1 MTISAEE
8 YAFLNNLEKVVAS
21 WLVKRGIAFQTQA
34 PMFGG
39 IGELGS
45 ATVDFILVE
54 RNVAIRT
61 MGRYWHSGLG
71 VNARD
76 LLGREKLAEAG
87 YTIVDVWEDDIN
99 HNLDATME
107 LAIAGQE
114 MLK

>member
-1 MTISAEE
+1 MDNV
-8 YAFLNNLEKVVAS
+8 YAFLNKLEKIVYA
-21 WLVKRGIAFQTQA
+21 WLTKRGISFQAQA

-61 MGRYWHSGLG
+61 MGGYWHSGLG

-76 LLGREKLAEAG
+76 LLGREKLTEAG
-87 YTIVDVWEDDIN
+87 FIVVDVWEDDIN
-99 HNLDATME
+99 RNLETTME

>member
-1 MTISAEE
+1 MTLDI
-8 YAFLNNLEKVVAS
+8 FLNNLEKIVYG
-21 WLVKRGIAFQTQA
+21 WLIKHSILFTAQA

-45 ATVDFILVE
+45 ATVDFILTA

-61 MGRYWHSGLG
+61 MGGYWHSGLET
-71 VNARD
+71 NARD

-87 YTIVDVWEDDIN
+87 YTVVDVWEDDIN
-99 HNLDATME
+99 HNLETTME
-107 LAIAGQE
+107 LALQGQE

>member
-1 MTISAEE
+1 MTLDI
-8 YAFLNNLEKVVAS
+8 FLNNLEKIVYG
-21 WLVKRGIAFQTQA
+21 WLIKHSILFTAQA

-45 ATVDFILVE
+45 ATVDFILTA

-61 MGRYWHSGLG
+61 MGGYWHTGLET
-71 VNARD
+71 NARD

-87 YTIVDVWEDDIN
+87 YTVVDVWEDDIN
-99 HNLDATME
+99 HNLETTME

>member
-1 MTISAEE
+1 MTLDI
-8 YAFLNNLEKVVAS
+8 YQFLNNLEKIVYG
-21 WLVKRGIAFQTQA
+21 WLIKHSILFTAQA

-61 MGRYWHSGLG
+61 MGGYWHSGLG

-76 LLGREKLAEAG
+76 LLGREKLTEAG
-87 YTIVDVWEDDIN
+87 FIVVDVWEDDIN
-99 HNLDATME
+99 HNLETTME

>member
-1 MTISAEE
+1 MTLDI
-8 YAFLNNLEKVVAS
+8 FLNNLEKIVYG
-21 WLVKRGIAFQTQA
+21 WLIKHSILFTAQA

-76 LLGREKLAEAG
+76 LLGREKLTEAG
-87 YTIVDVWEDDIN
+87 YTVVDVWEE
-99 HNLDATME
+99 NLTAGKIDSTME
-107 LAIAGQE
+107 LAIQGQE
-114 MLK
+114 MLT

>member
-1 MTISAEE
+1 MTLDI
-8 YAFLNNLEKVVAS
+8 YQFLNNLEKIVYG
-21 WLVKRGIAFQTQA
+21 WLIKHSILFTAQA

-45 ATVDFILVE
+45 ATVDFILTA

-61 MGRYWHSGLG
+61 MGGYWHSGLET
-71 VNARD
+71 NARD

-87 YTIVDVWEDDIN
+87 YTVVDVWEDDIN
-99 HNLDATME
+99 RNLDAVME

>member
-1 MTISAEE
+1 MTLDI
-8 YAFLNNLEKVVAS
+8 FLNNLEKIVYG
-21 WLVKRGIAFQTQA
+21 WLIKHSILFTAQA

-45 ATVDFILVE
+45 ATVDFILTA

-61 MGRYWHSGLG
+61 MGGYWHTGLET
-71 VNARD
+71 NARD

-87 YTIVDVWEDDIN
+87 YTVVDVWEDDIN
-99 HNLDATME
+99 HNLETTME
-107 LAIAGQE
+107 LAIQGQE